1 MSKEI
6 LQAVEVISNEKD
18 IPENE
23 VFLALESALATAA
36 ARKKFTED
44 VEIQVDI
51 DRATGDYKTY
61 QAWKVLDGDAEEVYM
76 DNPEKEL
83 WLIDAKEIDPEIQP
97 GQYIRKEI
105 DSVDGRIVAQVVMQ
119 VMKHKLRESER
130 AKVVAEYESKIGQL
144 VNGIVKRSDRNRII
158 VDIGNNT
165 DAVVNKEHMIPRD
178 PMRPGDRVRGYLME
192 INPENKGPLLILS
205 RTSKEFIKQL
215 FTLEVPEIG
224 DGLIDIVEA
233 AREPGVRAKLAV
245 VANDPRLDPVGACV
259 GIRGARVQAVS
270 NELAGERVDII
281 IWNENPAQYVI
292 NALTP
297 AEVASIVIDEDEH
310 AMDIAIPEDQLSK
323 AIGRNGQ
330 NVRLAS
336 DLTGWT
342 LNVMSIDEFNA
353 KSNSEIQDMVKL
365 FMQQLDVDEEVAT
378 ILAQE
383 GYSNIEEIAYVD
395 AEEMAKIEEFDE
407 DMVQEIQSRAQD
419 LILTKAIVAE
429 ESMEEREPSPELL
442 NMEGMDE
449 RIAYLMAGKGII
461 TVEDLAEQSVSE
473 ILEIP
478 EINLPENKVADLI
491 MKAREPWFAASSEGT
506 GSK

>member
-18 IPENE
+18 IPKDE
-23 VFLALESALATAA
+23 VFTALEVALATAT
-36 ARKKFTED
+36 ARKKFSDD
-44 VEIQVDI
+44 VEVQVDI
-51 DRATGDYKTY
+51 DRNTGDYKTF
-61 QAWKVLDGDAEEVYM
+61 QAWKVLDGDAEGVYM
-76 DNPEKEL
+76 EYPDKEL
-83 WLIDAKEIDPEIQP
+83 WLIDAKEIEPDIKPDE
-97 GQYIRKEI
+97 YIRKEI

-130 AKVVAEYESKIGQL
+130 AKVVAEYEDKVGQL
-144 VNGIVKRSDRNRII
+144 VNGVVKRTERNRLII
-158 VDIGNNT
+158 DVGNNT

-178 PMRPGDRVRGYLME
+178 PLRPGDRVRGYLME
-192 INPENKGPLLILS
+192 INPESKGPLLILS

-224 DGLIDIVEA
+224 DGLIDIIEA

-281 IWNENPAQYVI
+281 IWDENPAQYVI

-297 AEVASIVIDEDEH
+297 AEVASIVVDEDEH
-310 AMDIAIPEDQLSK
+310 SMDIAIPEDQLSK

-336 DLTGWT
+336 ELTGWT
-342 LNVMSIDEFNA
+342 LNVMSIDDFNT
-353 KSNSEIQDMVKL
+353 KTNSELEGTVKT
-365 FMQQLDVDEEVAT
+365 FMQQLDVDEEVAG

-383 GYSNIEEIAYVD
+383 GYSNIEEVAYID
-395 AEEMAKIEEFDE
+395 AAEMARIEEFDE
-407 DMVQEIQSRAQD
+407 DMVTEIQNRAQD
-419 LILTKAIVAE
+419 FILTKAIAAE
-429 ESMEEREPSPELL
+429 ESMEEHEPTAELL
-442 NMEGMDE
+442 NMQGMNE
-449 RIAYLMAGKGII
+449 RVAYLLAGKGI
-461 TVEDLAEQSVSE
+461 TTMEDLADQSVDE
-473 ILEIP
+473 VLEIP
-478 EINLPENKVADLI
+478 EINLAEDKIAALI
-491 MKAREPWFAASSEGT
+491 MQAREPWFATSEED
-506 GSK
+506 K